1 MKVLFFGVL
10 ADICGVQELI
20 VNNATDLDTLQNEL
34 FTKYPLLKN
43 YNFQLVLNAQKVTS
57 NMALNLNDEVAFLPP
72 FAGG

>member
-10 ADICGVQELI
+10 ADICGVKELI
-20 VNNATDLDTLQNEL
+20 VNQATDIDTLQNDL

-57 NMALNLNDEVAFLPP
+57 NMTLNLNDEVAFLPP